1 MLFDS
6 VQVSDFEAQVIAE
19 SSFPFVYLSHLCV
32 GTVKIWEFES
42 GQEVKALP
50 LAENSKDECRLLK
63 IVYLKANESQHALLL
78 LEQSGKMKIIQV
90 FQIYFF
96 FSNLIW

>member
-1 MLFDS
+1 MKFHSFS
-6 VQVSDFEAQVIAE
+6 VF
-19 SSFPFVYLSHLCV
+19 LSHLCV

-50 LAENSKDECRLLK
+50 LAQHRKDECHLLK
-63 IVYLKANESQHALLL
+63 MVYLKANESQHELLV

-96 FSNLIW
+96 VPSLIW